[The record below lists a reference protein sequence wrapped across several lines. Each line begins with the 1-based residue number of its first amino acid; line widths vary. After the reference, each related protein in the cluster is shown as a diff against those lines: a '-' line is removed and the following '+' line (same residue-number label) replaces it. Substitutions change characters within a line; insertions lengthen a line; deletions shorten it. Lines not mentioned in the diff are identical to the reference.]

1 MMKKP
6 RAAASLV
13 VSANHT
19 LTGLAIYLTPAGTWS
34 TAIGEALV
42 FAAQPEAEAALPAII
57 ADSPAVA
64 VDPYLV
70 EVMQEDGRL
79 VPVRWRE
86 RIRLEGPT
94 VPPLTERPDLTRS
107 SIA

>member
-6 RAAASLV
+6 RAATLLV
-13 VSANHT
+13 VSANDT
-19 LTGLAIYLTPAGTWS
+19 LTGVAIYR
-34 TAIGEALV
+34 TADGWTTVLDEAV
-42 FAAQPEAEAALPAII
+42 AIPSQAEAEALLPQIARVSAI
-57 ADSPAVA
+57 DA

-70 EVMQEDGRL
+70 EVTREDGRL

-94 VPPLTERPDLTRS
+94 VP
-107 SIA
+107 SIADAPRSLNADAA

>member
-6 RAAASLV
+6 RSATLLV
-13 VSANHT
+13 VSANDT
-19 LTGLAIYLTPAGTWS
+19 LSGVAIYR
-34 TAIGEALV
+34 TADGWTTRLDEALV
-42 FAAQPEAEAALPAII
+42 IPSQAEAEALLPQVTRASAIE
-57 ADSPAVA
+57 A

-70 EVMQEDGRL
+70 EVIREDGRL

-94 VPPLTERPDLTRS
+94 VPSLADAPVAPKAD
-107 SIA
+107 AA